1 MAVATAIKDYIA
13 NKYCGGTTHFD
24 GVMDFNEGC
33 ALNTLRTPL
42 PSGYTHDTICVAE
55 VIDWA
60 YANIGYSASGA
71 APTNVGYI
79 TVDSTPRGAAVT
91 VSGTG
96 ASCGVTPVTMCELPT
111 GYKSI
116 AIVKSGY
123 KLVVKG
129 VMIKAGET
137 VNLGTISLTPTGEP
151 PGEEP
156 PGEEPPGEEPPG
168 DYVEP
173 TSGAIGYFALC
184 SHPGGATIKID
195 GAAVS
200 WKAPLCPTF
209 RNLKVSANVSH
220 TIMYS
225 MAGYD
230 HAEIF
235 GVSVSAG
242 TPTDAIQYPGILSA
256 EVGAHAGYVILKAHD
271 AVSGKELRGRP
282 SIAGITAE
290 ERHLTPF
297 KTNLAIP
304 STKNSKEYKFAVTY
318 LGYEKAERTVSVT
331 TSHTHAN
338 PLIVDLPMKLARV
351 WKEVEVLSEAALP
364 AWVTGVTVPSP
375 LVWGSRYD
383 IGIKFIF
390 YKKTRYRGHIDL
402 HARPA
407 NWDYKLNTLP
417 TRTVRIST
425 GETEQLDPWKEE
437 NTYSIKVSWTCPNTI
452 PEGIYVIVAQLDYYT
467 E

>member
-13 NKYCGGTTHFD
+13 NTYCGGTTHFD
-24 GVMDFNEGC
+24 GVMDFNEDC
-33 ALNTLRTPL
+33 ALNKLRTPL

-71 APTNVGYI
+71 PPTNVGYI
-79 TVDSTPRGAAVT
+79 TVDSTPRGAEV
-91 VSGTG
+91 VISGTG
-96 ASCGVTPVTMCELPT
+96 ASCGETPVTMCEVSV
-111 GYKSI
+111 GYKTV
-116 AIVKSGY
+116 AITKTGY

-137 VNLGTISLTPTGEP
+137 ANLGTILLTLKAGEP
-151 PGEEP
+151 PGGEP
-156 PGEEPPGEEPPG
+156 PGGEPSG

-195 GAAVS
+195 GAEVS

-242 TPTDAIQYPGILSA
+242 TPTDAIQYPGIMSA
-256 EVGAHAGYVILKAHD
+256 EIGAHAGYAILKAHD
-271 AVSGKELRGRP
+271 EVSGKVLRARP
-282 SIAGITAE
+282 SISGITLE
-290 ERHLTPF
+290 ERHLTPY
-297 KTNLAIP
+297 KTNLSIP
-304 STKNSKEYKFAVTY
+304 STKNSKDYKFGVTY
-318 LGYEKAERTVSVT
+318 SGYEKKERTVSVT
-331 TSHTHAN
+331 TSHTPAN

-375 LVWGSRYD
+375 LVWGSRHD
-383 IGIKFIF
+383 IGMKFIF

-417 TRTVRIST
+417 SRIIRIST
-425 GETEQLDPWKEE
+425 AETAQLDPWKEE
-437 NTYSIKVSWTCPNTI
+437 NSYSLSVSWTCPNTI